1 MGPQTLSRR
10 LTLPNLQR
18 RPSYLRVAGDNCETL
33 WGADKEKK
41 AVKQIENFV
50 ITTWDKTYEGNTLV
64 IIIEKL
70 LIKIQGTGKDS
81 PRW

>member
-1 MGPQTLSRR
+1 MVTKTVTVLLVELNS
-10 LTLPNLQR
+10 
-18 RPSYLRVAGDNCETL
+18 V
-33 WGADKEKK
+33 KK

>member
-1 MGPQTLSRR
+1 MVTKTVTVLLVELNS
-10 LTLPNLQR
+10 
-18 RPSYLRVAGDNCETL
+18 V
-33 WGADKEKK
+33 KK

-50 ITTWDKTYEGNTLV
+50 ITTWDKTYEGNPLV

>member
-1 MGPQTLSRR
+1 MVTKTVTVLLVELNS
-10 LTLPNLQR
+10 
-18 RPSYLRVAGDNCETL
+18 V
-33 WGADKEKK
+33 KK

-70 LIKIQGTGKDS
+70 LIKIQETGKDS

>member
-1 MGPQTLSRR
+1 MVTKTVTVLLVELNS
-10 LTLPNLQR
+10 
-18 RPSYLRVAGDNCETL
+18 V
-33 WGADKEKK
+33 KK

-81 PRW
+81 PKW